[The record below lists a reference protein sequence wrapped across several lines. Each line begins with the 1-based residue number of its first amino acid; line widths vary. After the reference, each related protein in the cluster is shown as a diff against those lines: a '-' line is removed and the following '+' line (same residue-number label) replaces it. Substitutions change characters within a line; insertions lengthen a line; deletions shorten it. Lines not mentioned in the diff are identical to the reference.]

1 MWEFLAVLYVL
12 VSFFLLWRELHAL
25 LVVEKFSVSSFCR
38 VWFVAVQFC
47 LPCILLVRYLLF
59 GIRAESSYAA
69 INYDESTL
77 LVAYIV
83 LLFSIVAYLVLA
95 ASTRPRRICGEA
107 FDSPRFEPCEYF
119 KISRIRVAAL
129 LCLAVGSVC
138 LFLWS
143 SAYGS
148 IFGLIE
154 VGNSVRGGWSTVHNS
169 FAMFKHPSRLV
180 LVASYIYFALLYSKR
195 SKLISSDT
203 LFFAISVYL
212 SFLFLL
218 ANDGRLSMAFYFL
231 GFFLVSLYMR
241 VFIKRKPFDL
251 RTGMTA
257 LVICLFLVGLMLNM
271 DAITYYIRHGEFPT
285 IGTDDGSSFLDE
297 LLFDPAS
304 DMTVVSNLLDGKLDL
319 MAAHDFLNGIFAWLP
334 QSLTPSWVLRLW
346 SVNTAAV
353 NPMFTTGEIPCGLLA
368 QGVYDLGL
376 IGVVV
381 LPFLYGR
388 LLRFTDARI
397 VPLIANPFVM
407 GLFAYLFTDLLRVV
421 SYAMLYDFV
430 LGLFPIAI
438 AACLYALSGL
448 LTKGFKTEKGA
459 IRRSEGAV

>member
-1 MWEFLAVLYVL
+1 MWELLAVLYAL
-12 VSFFLLWRELHAL
+12 VSFFSLWREFHAL
-25 LVVEKFSVSSFCR
+25 LVVERFSVSSFCR
-38 VWFVAVQFC
+38 VWFVSIQFC
-47 LPCILLVRYLLF
+47 LPCILLMRYLLF

-69 INYDESTL
+69 INYDDSTL
-77 LVAYIV
+77 PVAYIV

-107 FDSPRFEPCEYF
+107 SDSPHLVPCEHF
-119 KISRIRVAAL
+119 RVSRVRVAAF
-129 LCLAVGSVC
+129 LCLAVGAIC

-154 VGNSVRGGWSTVHNS
+154 VGNSVRSGWSVVHNP

-195 SKLISSDT
+195 GKLISSDT

-241 VFIKRKPFDL
+241 VFIRRKPFDL
-251 RTGMTA
+251 RAGVA
-257 LVICLFLVGLMLNM
+257 VLVVCLFLVGVMLNM
-271 DAITYYIRHGEFPT
+271 DSITYYIRHGEFPT
-285 IGTDDGSSFLDE
+285 TGTDGGSSFLDE

-304 DMTVVSNLLDGKLDL
+304 DMTVVNNLLDGKLDL
-319 MAAHDFLNGIFAWLP
+319 MAVHDFLYGIFAWLP

-346 SVNTAAV
+346 SVNTSAV
-353 NPMFTTGEIPCGLLA
+353 NPVFTTGEIPCGLLA

-376 IGVVV
+376 IGVVA

-388 LLRFTDARI
+388 LLRFTDERI
-397 VPLIANPFVM
+397 VPLIVNPFIM

-430 LGLFPIAI
+430 LDLFPIAI

-448 LTKGFKTEKGA
+448 ITKDFKTERAQLDGV
-459 IRRSEGAV
+459 GGD